1 MSALLEMG
9 KLSLAAQPFSCY
21 MGVKFEEAAVGD
33 VVLSM
38 PVKEEYKQNFG
49 TIHGGVI
56 GFMADI
62 GLVYAAASTV
72 KDCVTSELKINY
84 VKPAVGNQVVARA
97 KTVAV
102 GKRQV
107 VCECK
112 VYVRV
117 TETAEETLVAIA
129 LGTVNRRDVEVRQ

>member
-1 MSALLEMG
+1 MNTLLEMG

-21 MGVKFEEAAVGD
+21 MGVEFESAAVGD
-33 VVLSM
+33 VVLSL

-56 GFMADI
+56 SYMADI

-84 VKPAVGNQVVARA
+84 VKPAVGDKVIARA

-107 VCECK
+107 VCEC
-112 VYVRV
+112 RV
-117 TETAEETLVAIA
+117 LTRVNGSDEEALVAIA
-129 LGTVNRRDVEVRQ
+129 LGTVSRRELESQ